1 MGFILRVSEFNFFDN
16 WKEFSIKKPD
26 EQILN
31 HYEMIKN
38 QTDLDGQLKHKSNRE
53 LIKVFSILITHN
65 YGSQIFELCNFLKYL
80 NIIKFPI
87 YKTMVTNNFEIIKIL
102 KKHNLKIENQ
112 ISSKFTLNIDNHT
125 FNISY
130 NRIASLIIVLD
141 FIEEF
146 IGIEE
151 VMSIDLIINEAKSY
165 QDLKDISNGI
175 SKKIYNYL
183 KNLLPSSYLQ
193 KFSAAISDQIL
204 KVNNNENHIIV
215 SEDISDDFI
224 LNFWMHSNTNQ
235 SDISIKT
242 FALAADFCLIYK
254 KSIGLN
260 QYDRPYVID
269 QINDK
274 EPWNYLS
281 QEQVDVLMNELT
293 YDDKSLLI
301 SSIDHVDELQ
311 KSKINIL
318 KKNQANELKIF
329 SKYDKTTLQLP
340 LTIFRIN
347 IFGNIQ
353 NKVIETTRRK
363 KGNINFEDYFL
374 NDHFNYQSQIL
385 VYKNLIDN
393 LTYLSGIVFYKLW
406 VFSTPETM
414 HFIRDYLDKN
424 EVIIFDQYINDLK
437 NSKFIIENEENIS
450 EKIFEKIQQFIKT
463 TNKFQNFM
471 DNIKKLK
478 QLSQVFRRNGFNYN
492 ENNKNIVD
500 IETLEK
506 TMNSL
511 SQIKL
516 FLLNFI
522 NCFNSSTND
531 FNSQFNE
538 DRNIFFKQFSSLYNI
553 NEVL

>member
-151 VMSIDLIINEAKSY
+151 VMSIDQIINEAKSY
-165 QDLKDISNGI
+165 QDLKDISNEI

-254 KSIGLN
+254 KSIDLN

-347 IFGNIQ
+347 IFGNVQ

-478 QLSQVFRRNGFNYN
+478 T
-492 ENNKNIVD
+492 KN
-500 IETLEK
+500 
-506 TMNSL
+506 
-511 SQIKL
+511 
-516 FLLNFI
+516 
-522 NCFNSSTND
+522 
-531 FNSQFNE
+531 
-538 DRNIFFKQFSSLYNI
+538 
-553 NEVL
+553 